1 MTYVLIGVGAIA
13 FLIVF
18 FFVKWIFSLRRVVST
33 NEVHIVRR
41 GKNTL
46 VYGTPERGN
55 EEQMKQFCGNCYY
68 EFPTSIP
75 FLGVTVTVMPLSI
88 FGIDINDYEAF
99 DKERVPF
106 VADIQSF
113 FRISDY
119 EVAAS
124 RISTIAELRKQL
136 LSIVQGAVR
145 SILAQD
151 FLNEIMG
158 ERSKYG
164 QQFTDEIKEELKS
177 WGVET
182 VKNIELMDVRDSDGE
197 EVIANIM
204 KKKKSEIEKESR
216 VAVAKNDQEA
226 QEAEIEAKRQVEL
239 KQQEADKQV
248 GLRRAQVSQEVGIA
262 EEQAQQAVKEQAK
275 LTKEKEMEVKKV
287 ETVKQAEIDKEKTV
301 IDANAKRQETE
312 IRAEAD
318 KKKTELNA
326 EASLILKTKEA
337 EANLITQQKN
347 AEGIKVEGDAKAGAE
362 KLMQLASV
370 EAQLTL
376 AKEIG
381 ENPAYQTYLV
391 QIRQVEAN
399 EKVGLAQAENI
410 KGADIKIIAGAGD
423 VTGGISNAMDAL
435 SPKGGFNLAGMIEA
449 LGATEAGKAL
459 LDKLGIKTADA
470 AETVIK

>member
-1 MTYVLIGVGAIA
+1 MTYVLIGVAVIA

-18 FFVKWIFSLRRVVST
+18 FTIKWIFSLRRVVST

-55 EEQMKQFCGNCYY
+55 EEQKKQFCGNCYY
-68 EFPTSIP
+68 QFPTSIP
-75 FLGVTVTVMPLSI
+75 VLGVTVTVMPLSI

-204 KKKKSEIEKESR
+204 RKKKSEIEKESR
-216 VAVAKNDQEA
+216 MAVAKNDQEA
-226 QEAEIEAKRQVEL
+226 QEAEIQAKREIEL
-239 KQQEADKQV
+239 KQQEANQQV
-248 GLRRAQVSQEVGIA
+248 GLRKAQVSQEVGIA
-262 EEQAQQAVKEQAK
+262 EEKAQQAVKEQAK
-275 LTKEKEMEVKKV
+275 ITKEKEMEVTKV
-287 ETVKQAEIDKEKTV
+287 QTVKQAEIDKEQT
-301 IDANAKRQETE
+301 IINANAKKQETE
-312 IRAEAD
+312 INAEAD

-423 VTGGISNAMDAL
+423 VTGGISSAAGAL
-435 SPKGGFNLAGMIEA
+435 SPKGGFNLAGMLES

-459 LDKLGIKTADA
+459 LDKLGIKTAEAA
-470 AETVIK
+470 AE